1 LVRVFLSGFPVL
13 LLALPLV
20 SLVMLVFGALH
31 NNPGCLSE
39 WCGLI
44 SLFQPELLIDVN

>member
-1 LVRVFLSGFPVL
+1 LAQVFLSGCLVL
-13 LLALPLV
+13 LLALPSV

-39 WCGLI
+39 WCVLI
-44 SLFQPELLIDVN
+44 ALLRSKLLIDVN